1 MWEHFLFG
9 CVLSRLVS
17 QLRGESSGRSV
28 REETPV
34 LVHCII
40 NTISELPAR
49 HSHRA
54 RQSQGATGITF
65 CHLLA
70 STATREHFLL
80 GRKEGCGC
88 GGLEC

>member
-1 MWEHFLFG
+1 MYFVV
-9 CVLSRLVS
+9 CC
-17 QLRGESSGRSV
+17 LRGESSGRSG

-40 NTISELPAR
+40 NTISEQPARHR

-54 RQSQGATGITF
+54 RDSQGATGITF

-70 STATREHFLL
+70 STATREHFSL
-80 GRKEGCGC
+80 GRKEGAGSG
-88 GGLEC
+88 GGLKC